1 MKKRL
6 KAPKMNTL
14 TLTTTLCALLILAAP
29 PTWAK
34 PPEEV
39 RTSKYERVKA
49 YVIDNNPKTFTIDV
63 YSFANI
69 MVDQEAPAFAVYIS
83 TSPPKTCADFTS
95 VNLDYTRPEKYHRQ
109 FDLTKHQDI
118 QDALEKYRCVV
129 IKNIPQ

>member
-1 MKKRL
+1 MKKKDAVTHMKKL
-6 KAPKMNTL
+6 MTIYTLLTMAVSTAPS
-14 TLTTTLCALLILAAP
+14 
-29 PTWAK
+29 WAK

-63 YSFANI
+63 YSLANI

-83 TSPPKTCADFTS
+83 TSPPKSCADFTS
-95 VNLDYTRPEKYHRQ
+95 VNLAYTRPEKYHRQ
-109 FDLTKHQDI
+109 FDLTKHEDI